1 MRKRKPS
8 GLTAQFSAL
17 LLLAG
22 AAAVL
27 LFCCLYFGGSEVVAQ
42 YFEDSGFQEEMTRR
56 RIQDLQ
62 DYVSQNQVSARDA
75 AQLNHWA
82 KKQPMILMEVYRAN
96 VLLYSSSAPT
106 ELWGNEAEAPTYD
119 WISYYHITF
128 ADGDAEVVLYAND
141 TYRWF
146 SYLTMGALVFSFA
159 LFLFIFLRG
168 CRGLVRYICRLSE
181 EIQAMEGGD
190 LEQSITLRGDHE
202 LTQLAKS
209 LDAMRQ
215 AFKDQREREN
225 AAFRANQTMIT
236 QMSHDLRTP
245 LTILQIYT
253 DILRFQKYDPDRLE
267 EYLEKIDNKACQIKQ
282 LAENIFEYSLISRE
296 QVVELDPPAT
306 VREVFHDSLSEMAA
320 YLSQQGFQL
329 SLELDWPSGM
339 IRAYQPFV
347 KRLIDNIS
355 SNIVKYADPALPI
368 QVTVAEM
375 ENDVILSFQ
384 NSIRLDT
391 AGQESTHIGLSNIQI
406 MMEQMGGKC
415 QILQTGTVFKV
426 NIFLPVSGIPS

>member
-27 LFCCLYFGGSEVVAQ
+27 LFCCLHFGGSEVLTQ

-56 RIQDLQ
+56 RIQGLQ

-82 KKQPMILMEVYRAN
+82 KKQPMILMEIYRSN

-128 ADGDAEVVLYAND
+128 ADGNAEVVLYAND

-146 SYLTMGALVFSFA
+146 SYLTMGALVLSFA

-282 LAENIFEYSLISRE
+282 LAENIFE
-296 QVVELDPPAT
+296 
-306 VREVFHDSLSEMAA
+306 
-320 YLSQQGFQL
+320 
-329 SLELDWPSGM
+329 
-339 IRAYQPFV
+339 
-347 KRLIDNIS
+347 
-355 SNIVKYADPALPI
+355 
-368 QVTVAEM
+368 
-375 ENDVILSFQ
+375 
-384 NSIRLDT
+384 
-391 AGQESTHIGLSNIQI
+391 
-406 MMEQMGGKC
+406 
-415 QILQTGTVFKV
+415 
-426 NIFLPVSGIPS
+426 

>member
-1 MRKRKPS
+1 
-8 GLTAQFSAL
+8 
-17 LLLAG
+17 
-22 AAAVL
+22 
-27 LFCCLYFGGSEVVAQ
+27 
-42 YFEDSGFQEEMTRR
+42 
-56 RIQDLQ
+56 
-62 DYVSQNQVSARDA
+62 
-75 AQLNHWA
+75 
-82 KKQPMILMEVYRAN
+82 
-96 VLLYSSSAPT
+96 
-106 ELWGNEAEAPTYD
+106 
-119 WISYYHITF
+119 
-128 ADGDAEVVLYAND
+128 
-141 TYRWF
+141 
-146 SYLTMGALVFSFA
+146 
-159 LFLFIFLRG
+159 
-168 CRGLVRYICRLSE
+168 
-181 EIQAMEGGD
+181 MEGGD
-190 LEQSITLRGDHE
+190 LEQSITLWGDHE

-339 IRAYQPFV
+339 IRALMTQ
-347 KRLIDNIS
+347 
-355 SNIVKYADPALPI
+355 
-368 QVTVAEM
+368 
-375 ENDVILSFQ
+375 
-384 NSIRLDT
+384 
-391 AGQESTHIGLSNIQI
+391 
-406 MMEQMGGKC
+406 
-415 QILQTGTVFKV
+415 
-426 NIFLPVSGIPS
+426 

>member
-1 MRKRKPS
+1 MWKHKPS

-17 LLLAG
+17 LFLAG

-27 LFCCLYFGGSEVVAQ
+27 LFCCLYFGGNMIMTQ
-42 YFEDSGFQEEMTRR
+42 YFEDSGFQEEMTQRR
-56 RIQDLQ
+56 VQDLQ
-62 DYVSQNQVSARDA
+62 DYVSDRSVSAKDA
-75 AQLNHWA
+75 ALLTRWV
-82 KKQPMILMEVYRAN
+82 KKHPLILMEVYRSN
-96 VLLYSSSAPT
+96 VLLYSSSAP
-106 ELWGNEAEAPTYD
+106 EESWENEAEAPSYD
-119 WISYYHITF
+119 WISYYHIAF
-128 ADGDAEVVLYAND
+128 ADGDAEVVIYAND

-146 SYLTMGALVFSFA
+146 SYLTMGALVLSFA

-190 LEQSITLRGDHE
+190 LEQSITIRGDHE

-215 AFKDQREREN
+215 AFKDQREREA

-236 QMSHDLRTP
+236 RMSHDLRTP
-245 LTILQIYT
+245 LTTLQIYT
-253 DILRFQKYDPDRLE
+253 DILRFQKYDPTRLG
-267 EYLEKIDNKACQIKQ
+267 EYLEKIDSKACQIKQ

-296 QVVELDPPAT
+296 QEIELDPPTSA
-306 VREVFHDSLSEMAA
+306 REVFHDILSEMAV
-320 YLSQQGFQL
+320 YLSQQGFRF

-347 KRLIDNIS
+347 KRLIDNVS
-355 SNIVKYADPALPI
+355 SNIVKYADPAVPI
-368 QVTVAEM
+368 QITVSEM
-375 ENDVILSFQ
+375 ENGVILSFQ
-384 NSIRLDT
+384 NAVRLDT
-391 AGQESTHIGLSNIQI
+391 SGQESTHIGLSNIRI

-415 QILQTGTVFKV
+415 QILQGETTFQVSFW
-426 NIFLPVSGIPS
+426 LPNC

>member
-27 LFCCLYFGGSEVVAQ
+27 LFCCLHFGGSEVLTQ

-56 RIQDLQ
+56 RIQGLQ

-82 KKQPMILMEVYRAN
+82 KKQPMILMEIYRSN

-146 SYLTMGALVFSFA
+146 SCLTMGALVLSFA

-355 SNIVKYADPALPI
+355 SNIVKYADPEHPI
-368 QVTVAEM
+368 IIEIFSTENHISLVVQNFIWTDISGQDSTCIGISNMKTMM
-375 ENDVILSFQ
+375 EKMYGDCLILK
-384 NSIRLDT
+384 T
-391 AGQESTHIGLSNIQI
+391 ESTFRIEL
-406 MMEQMGGKC
+406 
-415 QILQTGTVFKV
+415 LFPY
-426 NIFLPVSGIPS
+426 F

>member
-27 LFCCLYFGGSEVVAQ
+27 LFCCLHFGGSEVLTQ

-56 RIQDLQ
+56 RIQGLQ

-146 SYLTMGALVFSFA
+146 SCLTMGALVLSFA

-190 LEQSITLRGDHE
+190 LEQSITLWGDHE

-355 SNIVKYADPALPI
+355 SNIVKYADPEHPI
-368 QVTVAEM
+368 IIEIFSTENHISLVVQNFIWTDISGQDSTCIGISNMKTMM
-375 ENDVILSFQ
+375 EKMYGDCLILK
-384 NSIRLDT
+384 T
-391 AGQESTHIGLSNIQI
+391 ESTFRIEL
-406 MMEQMGGKC
+406 
-415 QILQTGTVFKV
+415 LFPY
-426 NIFLPVSGIPS
+426 F

>member
-1 MRKRKPS
+1 MWKHKPS

-17 LLLAG
+17 LFLAG

-27 LFCCLYFGGSEVVAQ
+27 LFCCLYFGGNAVMTQ
-42 YFEDSGFQEEMTRR
+42 YFEDSGFQEEATRR
-56 RIQDLQ
+56 RVRDLQ
-62 DYVSQNQVSARDA
+62 DYVADRSVSAKDA
-75 AQLNHWA
+75 ALLTRWV
-82 KKQPMILMEVYRAN
+82 KKHPLILMEVYRSN
-96 VLLYSSSAPT
+96 VLLYSSSAPN
-106 ELWGNEAEAPTYD
+106 ESWENEAEAPSYD
-119 WISYYHITF
+119 WISYYHISF
-128 ADGDAEVVLYAND
+128 ADGDAEVVIYAND

-146 SYLTMGALVFSFA
+146 SYLTMGALVLSFA

-215 AFKDQREREN
+215 AFKDQREREA

-236 QMSHDLRTP
+236 RMSHDLRTP
-245 LTILQIYT
+245 LTTLQIYT
-253 DILRFQKYDPDRLE
+253 DILRFQKYDPARLG
-267 EYLEKIDNKACQIKQ
+267 EYLEKIDSKACQIKQ

-296 QVVELDPPAT
+296 QAVELDPPASA
-306 VREVFHDSLSEMAA
+306 REVFHDILSEMAV
-320 YLSQQGFQL
+320 YLSQQGFRF

-339 IRAYQPFV
+339 IRVYQPFV
-347 KRLIDNIS
+347 KRLIDNVS
-355 SNIVKYADPALPI
+355 SNIVKYADPAVPI
-368 QVTVAEM
+368 QITVAKM
-375 ENDVILSFQ
+375 ENGVILSFQ
-384 NSIRLDT
+384 NAVRLDT
-391 AGQESTHIGLSNIQI
+391 SGQESTHIGLSNIRI

-415 QILQTGTVFKV
+415 QILQGETTFQVSFW
-426 NIFLPVSGIPS
+426 LPNC